1 VADRP
6 RTDGEAVDLQAV
18 ADELL
23 AQASGEHSRRAART
37 LPHSTDALRHTM
49 IALLAGAELQEHN
62 NPPGPAVLLVL
73 RGQARLVAGE
83 QVVPL
88 RPLLHAPIPPRRHS
102 LEADADTVVLLT
114 VVLLPRSGHGWGDA
128 ASGISS

>member
-1 VADRP
+1 MTELAGRAP
-6 RTDGEAVDLQAV
+6 VDLQLV

-62 NPPGPAVLLVL
+62 SPPGPAALLML
-73 RGQARLVAGE
+73 RGNARLVAGD
-83 QVVPL
+83 QIVAL
-88 RPLLHAPIPPRRHS
+88 RPLQHVAIPPRRHS

-114 VVLLPRSGHGWGDA
+114 VVLPPRSERNSGEA
-128 ASGISS
+128 ASGSTS